1 MRKIAYVDEL
11 AFTIR
16 HGGSAAITT
25 KISSCLHELK
35 GFDTEIFSFS
45 NRIKTH
51 TPDKMKFL
59 PNLREIFVF
68 PFIGD
73 KLISNLEKEFDLI
86 HFSSTTTAAFH
97 KSCIPTV
104 ITTHCIFSRQTK
116 ILKKSLPLYYSL
128 IFNKMSYNLFKEL
141 ERRSF
146 ENVDHI
152 IVPKTALK
160 KFLVDEL
167 KIPCDKISIIPQ
179 GVDAEFFKPLG
190 NQADKDNSVL
200 FVGRGSIA
208 KGFDILIQA
217 ADLIKTNIIAVAPHI
232 SRLYKRIAEKKRKL
246 TLITSKLDHSELVKL
261 YQKATVFIMP
271 SLSETGPLVTLEAM
285 GCGLPIVC
293 TSEGGGDFVEND
305 VNGFVV
311 PNRDAAA
318 LAEKVNY
325 ILDNKDIAQRF
336 GEESR
341 KRAENFSIRNTVEKT
356 AAIYHSL
363 LGL

>member
-1 MRKIAYVDEL
+1 MRRIAYVDEL
-11 AFTIR
+11 AFTKR
-16 HGGSAAITT
+16 HGGSATATI
-25 KISSCLHELK
+25 KISSYLHELK
-35 GFDTEIFSFS
+35 GFDTEIFSFPNS
-45 NRIKTH
+45 IKTNI
-51 TPDKMKFL
+51 PDKIKFL
-59 PNLREIFVF
+59 PNLREIFIF
-68 PFIGD
+68 PFVGD
-73 KLISNLEKEFDLI
+73 KLISNLEKEYDLI
-86 HFSSTTTAAFH
+86 HFSSTTTMAFH

-104 ITTHCIFSRQTK
+104 LTTHCIFSRQTK
-116 ILKKSLPLYYSL
+116 ILKESLPLYYSL
-128 IFNKMSYNLFKEL
+128 IFNKMNYNLFKEL

-160 KFLVDEL
+160 KFLIDEL
-167 KIPCDKISIIPQ
+167 RIPYDKISIIAQ
-179 GVDAEFFKPLG
+179 GIDTEFFKQLD
-190 NQADKDNSVL
+190 NQAGKDNSAL

-217 ADLIKTNIIAVAPHI
+217 ADLIKTNIIAVVPRI
-232 SRLYKRIAEKKRKL
+232 SRLYKRIAEKKRNL
-246 TLITSKLDHSELVKL
+246 TLITSKLDHSKLVKL

-293 TSEGGGDFVEND
+293 TSEGGGDFVENG

-311 PNRDAAA
+311 PNRDPVA

-325 ILDNKDIAQRF
+325 TLDNIDIAQRF
-336 GEESR
+336 GKESR

-363 LGL
+363 GI

>member
-11 AFTIR
+11 AFTKR
-16 HGGSAAITT
+16 HGGSATATT
-25 KISSCLHELK
+25 KISSYLRELK
-35 GFDTEIFSFS
+35 GFDTEIFSFPNS
-45 NRIKTH
+45 IKTNI
-51 TPDKMKFL
+51 PDKIKFL
-59 PNLREIFVF
+59 PNLREIFIF
-68 PFIGD
+68 PFIGN

-86 HFSSTTTAAFH
+86 HFSSTTTTAFH
-97 KSCIPTV
+97 NSCIPTV
-104 ITTHCIFSRQTK
+104 LTTHCIFSLQTK
-116 ILKKSLPLYYSL
+116 ILKESLPLYYNL

-160 KFLVDEL
+160 KFLIDEL
-167 KIPCDKISIIPQ
+167 RIPCDKISIIAQ
-179 GVDAEFFKPLG
+179 GIDTEFFKPLD
-190 NQADKDNSVL
+190 NQSGKDNSVL

-217 ADLIKTNIIAVAPHI
+217 ADLIKTNIIAVVPRI
-232 SRLYKRIAEKKRKL
+232 SRLYKRIAEKKRNL
-246 TLITSKLDHSELVKL
+246 TLITSKLDHSKLVKF

-293 TSEGGGDFVEND
+293 TSEGGGDFVENG

-311 PNRDAAA
+311 SSDPVA

-325 ILDNKDIAQRF
+325 ALDNIDIAQRF
-336 GEESR
+336 GKESR
-341 KRAENFSIRNTVEKT
+341 KRAEKFSIRNTIEKT

-363 LGL
+363 GV

>member
-11 AFTIR
+11 AFTKR
-16 HGGSAAITT
+16 HGGSATATI

-45 NRIKTH
+45 NGIKTNI
-51 TPDKMKFL
+51 PDKIKFL

-68 PFIGD
+68 PFIGS
-73 KLISNLEKEFDLI
+73 KLISNLEKEYDLI
-86 HFSSTTTAAFH
+86 HFSSTTTTTFR

-104 ITTHCIFSRQTK
+104 LTAHCIFSRQTK
-116 ILKKSLPLYYSL
+116 ILKKSLPLYYNL

-146 ENVDHI
+146 KNIDHI

-160 KFLVDEL
+160 KFLVVEL
-167 KIPCDKISIIPQ
+167 RIPCDKISIIAQ
-179 GVDAEFFKPLG
+179 GIDTEFFKPLDD
-190 NQADKDNSVL
+190 QADKDDSVL

-217 ADLIKTNIIAVAPHI
+217 TDLIKTNIIAVTPHI
-232 SRLYKRIAEKKRKL
+232 SRLCKRMAEKKRNL

-305 VNGFVV
+305 INGFVV
-311 PNRDAAA
+311 PNRDLVA

-336 GEESR
+336 GKESR
-341 KRAENFSIRNTVEKT
+341 KRAENFSIRNTAEKT

-363 LGL
+363 GI